1 MADTGTAV
9 RIGWA
14 PSMAELA
21 DALDDGQGSASA
33 RRDLAAG
40 FPTGGVAV
48 FDLATPFAAIEPG
61 GATLSDFATPG
72 R

>member
-1 MADTGTAV
+1 MVAV
-9 RIGWA
+9 VGHN

-21 DALDDGQGSASA
+21 LLLDDA
-33 RRDLAAG
+33 RGAAGPRSDVAAG

-48 FDLATPFAAIEPG
+48 FELTTPFTEIAPG
-61 GATLSDFATPG
+61 TATLSDYVVPG